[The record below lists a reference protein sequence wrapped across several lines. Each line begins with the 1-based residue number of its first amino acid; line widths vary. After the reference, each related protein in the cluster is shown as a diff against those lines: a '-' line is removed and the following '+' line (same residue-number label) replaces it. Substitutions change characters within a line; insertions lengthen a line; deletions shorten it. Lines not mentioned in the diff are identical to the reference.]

1 MLSAVFFGG
10 DVVPTVF
17 FIAMNTIVVFV
28 AIILGLS
35 NRVSIDTVADV
46 ALREQEEPEVSDA
59 LEVVNDPP
67 EPSDKQDKQET
78 LVIRYWDYASVPAS
92 SHVERSP
99 KKRACPPQERL
110 AAALFSQEQQMIW
123 YLTMLLLLEEHG
135 EEEELEYTMVDV
147 EDYDDLNDQVV
158 NHITR
163 KPRGRRERGNQ
174 GLAKRA
180 RRLGIE
186 AKRN

>member
-1 MLSAVFFGG
+1 MLSAVFFLWFAST
-10 DVVPTVF
+10 VVL
-17 FIAMNTIVVFV
+17 V
-28 AIILGLS
+28 AIILGIS
-35 NRVSIDTVADV
+35 ESVSIDTVADV

-78 LVIRYWDYASVPAS
+78 LVIRYWDYASVSAS
-92 SHVERSP
+92 SHERSP

-110 AAALFSQEQQMIW
+110 AAALFSQEQQMLW

-135 EEEELEYTMVDV
+135 EEEELEYRSVDV
-147 EDYDDLNDQVV
+147 EDYDDLNDRVAAHV
-158 NHITR
+158 TK
-163 KPRGRRERGNQ
+163 KPRGRKERGNQ
-174 GLAKRA
+174 KLARKA
-180 RRLGIE
+180 RRLGII